1 MYVWKCK
8 LILLTDTL
16 QQKMEITD
24 LKKNPDENSSVLR
37 IMATTVYKCMLF
49 KFSQVHFDV
58 SDWLVC
64 FVRKLHEFNSAKEL
78 NSISLC
84 CFSLESMWDHIFG
97 ICSHRPFCACLVIQP
112 KTVSRFNFFSQ
123 LIDTAMKLRLKTLSW
138 TFLFK
143 GPSADHIISCLT
155 RDGYDT
161 HRFLQQLMMVLSLLE
176 KVPSPEPSELDF
188 YSQFGNKSTG
198 LTTYIVNVQYI
209 THA

>member
-1 MYVWKCK
+1 MFGWFV
-8 LILLTDTL
+8 LL
-16 QQKMEITD
+16 Q
-24 LKKNPDENSSVLR
+24 
-37 IMATTVYKCMLF
+37 
-49 KFSQVHFDV
+49 
-58 SDWLVC
+58 W
-64 FVRKLHEFNSAKEL
+64 KLHEFNSAKEL

-198 LTTYIVNVQYI
+198 LTIYIVNVQYI